1 MSKREREQ
9 SDIKHRTRAKYTVVV
24 VIREEI
30 TKGERNR

>member
-24 VIREEI
+24 IREEI